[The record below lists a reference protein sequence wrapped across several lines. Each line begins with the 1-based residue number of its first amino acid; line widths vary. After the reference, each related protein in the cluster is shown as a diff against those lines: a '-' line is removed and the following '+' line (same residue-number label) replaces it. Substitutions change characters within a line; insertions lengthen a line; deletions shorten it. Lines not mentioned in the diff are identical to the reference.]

1 MRMIGH
7 LPGEAN
13 ARAFSDYLYA
23 QGIDNQIEPERDGRW
38 AVWIHAEELIADAE
52 ARLRHY
58 RENPADPGFVGAAKE
73 ARERRLREQKEN
85 ESARKRFY
93 DARKLFPGGIR
104 GVGFLTAILI
114 AISVAVSFVSGFGGN
129 SGPVLWLYISEYDV
143 MGGLMARLAG
153 LPEVRHGELWRLFT
167 PMFVHFG
174 VMHLFFNMWG
184 LLILG
189 TMIERRQNTRVLSAL
204 VLFIAALSNLAQYL
218 VNGPLFGG
226 MSGVVYG
233 LIGYIWL
240 RGKFDPASG
249 LFLDSSVVTV
259 QVIWFFL
266 CLFHFIP
273 NVANTAHTVGFAM
286 GIAWG
291 YISALLAT
299 RRS

>member
-1 MRMIGH
+1 
-7 LPGEAN
+7 
-13 ARAFSDYLYA
+13 
-23 QGIDNQIEPERDGRW
+23 
-38 AVWIHAEELIADAE
+38 
-52 ARLRHY
+52 
-58 RENPADPGFVGAAKE
+58 
-73 ARERRLREQKEN
+73 LREQKEN

-114 AISVAVSFVSGFGGN
+114 AISVGVALVSGFGRN
-129 SGPVLWLYISEYDV
+129 SGPVFWLYISEYDV
-143 MGGLMARLAG
+143 TGGLTARLGG
-153 LPEVRHGELWRLFT
+153 LPEVRRGEVWRLFT
-167 PMFVHFG
+167 PMFVHFS
-174 VMHLFFNMWG
+174 VMHLFFNMLW
-184 LLILG
+184 LLDLG

-204 VLFIAALSNLAQYL
+204 VLVISALSNLAQYL
-218 VNGPLFGG
+218 VIGPLFGG

-249 LFLDSSVVTV
+249 LFLHSSTVTMS
-259 QVIWFFL
+259 VIWFFL

-299 RRS
+299 RRR

>member
-1 MRMIGH
+1 
-7 LPGEAN
+7 
-13 ARAFSDYLYA
+13 
-23 QGIDNQIEPERDGRW
+23 
-38 AVWIHAEELIADAE
+38 
-52 ARLRHY
+52 
-58 RENPADPGFVGAAKE
+58 
-73 ARERRLREQKEN
+73 
-85 ESARKRFY
+85 
-93 DARKLFPGGIR
+93 
-104 GVGFLTAILI
+104 
-114 AISVAVSFVSGFGGN
+114 
-129 SGPVLWLYISEYDV
+129 
-143 MGGLMARLAG
+143 
-153 LPEVRHGELWRLFT
+153 
-167 PMFVHFG
+167 
-174 VMHLFFNMWG
+174 
-184 LLILG
+184 
-189 TMIERRQNTRVLSAL
+189 MIERRQNTRVLSAL